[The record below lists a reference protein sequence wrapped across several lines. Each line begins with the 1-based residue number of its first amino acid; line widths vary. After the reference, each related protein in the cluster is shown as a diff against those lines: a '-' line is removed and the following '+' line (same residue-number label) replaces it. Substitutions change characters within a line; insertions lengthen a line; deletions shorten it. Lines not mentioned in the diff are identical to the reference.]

1 MKNIFHLIVLAVMM
15 SLPGWGQ
22 NNIILFGKGPPP
34 LSYTTGTKKSGARLN
49 YYNFFLRLPNKGV
62 AELQI
67 VYPEGM
73 GGIFQEDSIEVIDS
87 LTGKQIPIKEIK
99 IDREGQGVRILFAE
113 VIPGNKQTLEIRVT
127 GINNPR
133 NSGVY
138 ELVVQAL
145 GTEASPLFQTL
156 GRWLVDIN

>member
-1 MKNIFHLIVLAVMM
+1 MKNFFYLVCLSLFL
-15 SLPGWGQ
+15 SLPSWGQ
-22 NNIILFGKGPPP
+22 NNIILFGQGSPP

-49 YYNFFLRLPNKGV
+49 YYNLSVKLPSKAV

-67 VYPEGM
+67 VYPQGI
-73 GGIFQEDSIEVIDS
+73 GGIFQSDSIEVIDS
-87 LTGKQIPIKEIK
+87 LTGKKIEIREIK
-99 IDREGQGVRILFAE
+99 IDREIRGVRLSFVEI
-113 VIPGNKQTLEIRVT
+113 IPGTKNTLEIRLNGV
-127 GINNPR
+127 NNPR

-145 GTEASPLFQTL
+145 GTEANPLFQTL